1 MKVINLDLIEIRY
14 KTKGGYFGYFD
25 GFDINSA
32 GITIENHD
40 GSERYRGIGIKS
52 GVLEFNKYEVDVLG
66 KYYKVKV
73 GDRSWALEV

>member
-1 MKVINLDLIEIRY
+1 MTAPKE
-14 KTKGGYFGYFD
+14 
-25 GFDINSA
+25 
-32 GITIENHD
+32 
-40 GSERYRGIGIKS
+40 IGIKS